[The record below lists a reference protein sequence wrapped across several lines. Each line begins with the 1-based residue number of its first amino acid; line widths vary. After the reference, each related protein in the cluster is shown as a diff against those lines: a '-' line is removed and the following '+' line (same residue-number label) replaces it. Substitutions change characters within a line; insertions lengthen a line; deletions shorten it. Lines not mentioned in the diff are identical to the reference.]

1 MKKVINLLLLLLGGL
16 FTSTLVRKVTLNM
29 VAGRSLTEYVIGGL
43 VWLILSIIFLL
54 WSTSRWKSW
63 PLTLGCIWV
72 FSGGVLFITSLF
84 ITNMGSNIN
93 LPTGPISIEFRLVG
107 ESNNGELHA
116 MKLRGTDEILHLGVE
131 ELLSERDIES
141 ANARWD
147 SYSSAFYIVLN
158 FTREGSNKL
167 DRITTINIGRRLGI
181 VVDKV
186 LLCAPSIRSRISSGR
201 VNISANFSNLEA
213 NIIVHRINKEIDLLQ
228 AKKPSGIIAGLLLL
242 MAGFTLVL
250 RRNAIKV
257 TGIRSIASII
267 LLILGA
273 FCIVGSLI
281 EDSIRIFSGL
291 NPEFIPSL
299 LFISV
304 GAGFIRW
311 GVVLSHHWRLSLGVI
326 CSAMGAWLIF
336 SALVLFPVY
345 RKERGYMGFV
355 IISIGTLLIIKWVK
369 RRRIDLSKENRVS
382 RNSQ

>member
-1 MKKVINLLLLLLGGL
+1 MKKVINLLLLILGGL

-29 VAGRSLTEYVIGGL
+29 VAGRSLKEYVIVGL

-63 PLTLGCIWV
+63 PLSLGCIWV
-72 FSGGVLFITSLF
+72 FSGGVLFITALF
-84 ITNMGSNIN
+84 ITNMGSNLN
-93 LPTGPISIEFRLVG
+93 LPTEPISIEFRLVG
-107 ESNNGELHA
+107 ESNNSELHA
-116 MKLRGTDEILHLGVE
+116 MKLKGTDEILQLEVE

-141 ANARWD
+141 ANSRWD

-158 FTREGSNKL
+158 FTREGSKKL

-181 VVDKV
+181 VVDEV
-186 LLCAPSIRSRISSGR
+186 LLCAPSIHSRISSGS
-201 VNISANFSNLEA
+201 VHIPANFSNIEV
-213 NIIVHRINKEIDLLQ
+213 NVIVHRINKEIDLLQ

-242 MAGFTLVL
+242 IAGFTLIL

-281 EDSIRIFSGL
+281 EISVRIFSDL
-291 NPEFIPSL
+291 NIEFIPSL
-299 LFISV
+299 LFIAIGV
-304 GAGFIRW
+304 GLIRW
-311 GVVLSHHWRLSLGVI
+311 GAVLSHNWHLSLGVI
-326 CSAMGAWLIF
+326 LTAMGSWLIF

-345 RKERGYMGFV
+345 RSKRGYVGFV
-355 IISIGTLLIIKWVK
+355 ITFIGTLIIIKWIK
-369 RRRIDLSKENRVS
+369 RHRMDLSKESRVS